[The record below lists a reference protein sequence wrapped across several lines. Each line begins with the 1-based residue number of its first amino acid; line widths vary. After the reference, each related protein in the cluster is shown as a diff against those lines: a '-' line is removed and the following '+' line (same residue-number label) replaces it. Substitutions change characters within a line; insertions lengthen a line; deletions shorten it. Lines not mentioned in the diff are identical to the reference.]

1 MAITERKWQEALRAA
16 TAEAS
21 TEHRK
26 PTRADRANIRHAFA
40 ALTDRGIHRNLARC
54 ILQDLLAE
62 VECEL
67 RSEEMARHTLTP
79 TAPKREVVDHTIPN
93 LDEVDAVR
101 HMLNRALT
109 AYNGGKR
116 YDLGATI
123 GTDKAV
129 KAINR
134 SAVARRVKF
143 KGEGRAKISV
153 IDITKS
159 RAPGKAERST
169 FTVSATLTVGD
180 RIRALSAVV
189 IETPKGLR
197 ISEWDPMHG

>member
-1 MAITERKWQEALRAA
+1 MAITDQKWREALQAA
-16 TAEAS
+16 NAEAS
-21 TEHRK
+21 TGHRK
-26 PTRADRANIRHAFA
+26 STRTDRANIRHAFA
-40 ALTDRGIHRNLARC
+40 ALTDRGIHHNLARF

-62 VECEL
+62 VEREL
-67 RSEEMARHTLTP
+67 RSEEMARYAQTP
-79 TAPKREVVDHTIPN
+79 TAPKREVVDHTIPT

-116 YDLGATI
+116 YSLGATI

-134 SAVARRVKF
+134 TAVARRVKF
-143 KGEGRAKISV
+143 KGEGRAKFDTVDIS
-153 IDITKS
+153 KS
-159 RAPGKAERST
+159 RAPGKTEHGT
-169 FTVSATLTVGD
+169 FNVSATLNVGD

-197 ISEWDPMHG
+197 ITEWDPMHG